1 MDPLHTLSLVQDAA
15 LTLQSQQN
23 VIATSGGS
31 QLHLGENTLNIST
44 ESFHIHA
51 QEGQNSSGNLPPL
64 LSVSQEA
71 VTVRAG
77 RLEASGTLGVQ
88 VEGPVA
94 TGQLVSSANE
104 NLRVEA
110 PSGRLDLIGSQ
121 GVTLQAGFASGMD
134 VSSYRDL
141 TLLSQN
147 GSVSLITCMYNTQ
160 SLMN

>member
-1 MDPLHTLSLVQDAA
+1 MHTLSLLQDAA

-51 QEGQNSSGNLPPL
+51 QQGQNSLGDPSPL
-64 LSVSQEA
+64 LSVSPEA

-77 RLEASGTLGVQ
+77 RLEASGTLGIQ

-94 TGQLVSSANE
+94 TRQLVSSANE

-121 GVTLQAGFASGMD
+121 GATLQAGFASGVE

-147 GSVSLITCMYNTQ
+147 GSVSHDYLHNTQ
-160 SLMN
+160 SFVN

>member
-1 MDPLHTLSLVQDAA
+1 MHTLSLLQDAA

-23 VIATSGGS
+23 VIATSGDS

-51 QEGQNSSGNLPPL
+51 QGQNSLGDPSPL
-64 LSVSQEA
+64 LSVSPEA

-77 RLEASGTLGVQ
+77 RLEASGTLGIQ

-94 TGQLVSSANE
+94 TRQLVSSANE

-121 GVTLQAGFASGMD
+121 GATLQAGFASGVE

-147 GSVSLITCMYNTQ
+147 GSVSHDYLHNTQ
-160 SLMN
+160 SFVN

>member
-1 MDPLHTLSLVQDAA
+1 MQDAA

-44 ESFHIHA
+44 ESFHIRA
-51 QEGQNSSGNLPPL
+51 QEGQNTLGNLPPL

-77 RLEASGTLGVQ
+77 RLEASGTLGIQ

-147 GSVSLITCMYNTQ
+147 GSVSHDYLYDTQ
-160 SLMN
+160 SFMN